1 MASSILSDN
10 TIADWLEK
18 WASETPDRECIVYS
32 DRDFRLTWKETDTR
46 VNNMAKGM
54 LAVGIKPGYH
64 VGIWATNVPDW
75 LIVLYACAKIGAI
88 AVTVNTNYK
97 QNELEYLCKNADLN
111 ALFIIDGTWESDFV
125 DMTYTMLPELKT
137 SQRGHLSSDK
147 LPLLKT
153 VVYIGSE
160 KHRGMYNTHELL
172 LLGEMTA
179 DDELK
184 AARAN
189 VKCHDVVNMQ
199 YTSGTT
205 GFPKGVML
213 THHNITNNG
222 YATGEQMEFTQND

>member
-54 LAVGIKPGYH
+54 LAVGIKSGYH

-97 QNELEYLCKNADLN
+97 QN
-111 ALFIIDGTWESDFV
+111 
-125 DMTYTMLPELKT
+125 
-137 SQRGHLSSDK
+137 
-147 LPLLKT
+147 
-153 VVYIGSE
+153 
-160 KHRGMYNTHELL
+160 
-172 LLGEMTA
+172 
-179 DDELK
+179 
-184 AARAN
+184 
-189 VKCHDVVNMQ
+189 
-199 YTSGTT
+199 
-205 GFPKGVML
+205 
-213 THHNITNNG
+213 
-222 YATGEQMEFTQND
+222 